1 MKTTIR
7 FAQKNDVPT
16 LLNMI
21 QQLAEFEKLSHEVVA
36 TEDQLSKTL
45 FGSKAYAEVL
55 ILEEFENEKPN
66 AVGMALFFHNYS
78 TFLAKPGIYLEDLFV
93 LPQARSRGYG
103 KQLLTHLAKIAV
115 ERNCGRL
122 DWAVLD
128 WNVDAIRFYES
139 LGAKSL
145 HDWTGFRLTGE
156 PLKNLALSI

>member
-1 MKTTIR
+1 MNIR
-7 FAQKNDVPT
+7 FAQKNDVST
-16 LLNMI
+16 ILNMI

-36 TEDQLSKTL
+36 TEEKLSQTL
-45 FGSKAYAEVL
+45 FGEKAYAEVL
-55 ILEEFENEKPN
+55 ILEENSE

-93 LPQARSRGYG
+93 LPKVRSRGYG
-103 KQLLTHLAKIAV
+103 KKLLIHLAQIAV

-139 LGAKSL
+139 LGAKGL
-145 HDWTGFRLTGE
+145 NDWTGFRLTGE
-156 PLKNLALSI
+156 ALSNLAKNSSQSETV